1 MPPAARLGDNTIH
14 GGIIV
19 VGYPT
24 VLIENQPAAR
34 VGDMHI
40 CPMAT
45 PGTPPIPHV
54 GGPILPPGAPTVL
67 IGGQP
72 AARQGD
78 WCLCVGPIDTIARGA
93 PTVLI
98 GTAAVVPPAP
108 PSGTTPGT
116 PGGSDA
122 YLVNFQWVV
131 NWVAGVNAAVGWNVG
146 AVVSIAAGAVGAVA
160 VGLVVWVA
168 VVKVRMWEAA
178 RDSRERHAAEGPLG
192 THTEG
197 LPADEGVRDDAPVY
211 FL

>member
-1 MPPAARLGDNTIH
+1 MPSAARMGDNTLH
-14 GGIIV
+14 GGTVV
-19 VGYPT
+19 VGCPT
-24 VLIENQPAAR
+24 VLIGNQPAAR
-34 VGDMHI
+34 VSDMHV

-67 IGGQP
+67 IGMMP

-78 WCLCVGPIDTIARGA
+78 WCLCVGPIDTIVVGE
-93 PTVLI
+93 PTVQI
-98 GTAAVVPPAP
+98 GAAALVPPAP

-122 YLVNFQWVV
+122 YLVNYQWVV
-131 NWVAGVNAAVGWNVG
+131 NWVAGVNAGVGWNVG

-178 RDSRERHAAEGPLG
+178 RDSRERLATQGPLG
-192 THTEG
+192 SHTER
-197 LPADEGVRDDAPVY
+197 LPADDGVRDDAPVY